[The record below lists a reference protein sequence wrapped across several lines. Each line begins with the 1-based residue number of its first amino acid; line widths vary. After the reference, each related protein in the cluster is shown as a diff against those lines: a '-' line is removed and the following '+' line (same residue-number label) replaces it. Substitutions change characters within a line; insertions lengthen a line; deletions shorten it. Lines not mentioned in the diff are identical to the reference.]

1 MSDSSKEKIIL
12 RLAPIDDARANVAL
26 KPDALNL
33 SDIHISLNSQ
43 MEGSRVVS
51 GCISPGLD
59 GGTRKNI
66 LLYTVEIACALK
78 RKERAIRVSIFDQ
91 VVESPLISIAF
102 IDKAIY
108 EDRMEMRPDI
118 EFAIR
123 SGFTDSLAIV
133 QKMSCLNYDYQRY
146 ELNQEV
152 KMKLA
157 DSKSVDLMRDFKD

>member
-1 MSDSSKEKIIL
+1 
-12 RLAPIDDARANVAL
+12 
-26 KPDALNL
+26 
-33 SDIHISLNSQ
+33 